1 MSEPAP
7 PPVAPRRLGFPAAFL
22 SSIVALVL
30 FASFALWRCE
40 RVVTKAASQPVE
52 AVERAA
58 QAFKEILQVQP
69 RVTINERV
77 MLNQSTSV
85 LELAV
90 SSREIEVER
99 EFEHTWMGSTKRIRM
114 RGTYRIK
121 TGFDLT
127 EPFSI
132 ELSDES
138 GVPVKIVLPAPKILS
153 AEAVRVE
160 VLALENGLWNKVQ
173 PENLESEIAA
183 LPAEAKRKAFRIG
196 LARDAEEST
205 VKQLSAR
212 FPQPPGVQM
221 TIIPAAPPDYRK

>member
-1 MSEPAP
+1 M
-7 PPVAPRRLGFPAAFL
+7 GFPAAFL
-22 SSIVALVL
+22 GSILVL
-30 FASFALWRCE
+30 ILFATFALWRCE
-40 RVVTKAASQPVE
+40 RVALKVASQPAE

-77 MLNQSTSV
+77 VLNQSTSV

-99 EFEHTWMGSTKRIRM
+99 EFEHTWMGSSKRIRL
-114 RGTYRIK
+114 RGTFRIK
-121 TGFDLT
+121 TGFDLA

-132 ELSDES
+132 ELSDVS
-138 GVPVKIVLPAPKILS
+138 GVPARVVLPAPKILS
-153 AEAVRVE
+153 VDAMRVE
-160 VLALENGLWNKVQ
+160 VLALENGLWNKIQ

-183 LPAEAKRKAFRIG
+183 LPAEARRKAFRIG
-196 LARDAEEST
+196 LVRDAEEST

-212 FPQPPGVQM
+212 FPTPPGVNV
-221 TIIPAAPPDYRK
+221 TIVRAAPPDFRK